1 MRKYEAMFLFDPTFA
16 ADGANAETEIRRIM
30 DRAGSE
36 MILMGKWDERKL
48 AYPIKKRK
56 RGCYVLTY
64 FNGEPGRIKEIERDC
79 HLSEHV
85 LRVLVTQ
92 AEDLSIERMEKIASD
107 APSAAKPPR
116 ATEAS
121 SGSAEAATKPTASPE
136 PAASSEPAAGSEPA
150 VASEAAVAVADKP
163 KDSDQ
168 AAAPDAG
175 DKKAE

>member
-1 MRKYEAMFLFDPTFA
+1 MFIFDPTFA

-56 RGCYVLTY
+56 RGCYMLTY
-64 FNGEPGRIKEIERDC
+64 FNGDPERIKDIERDC

-92 AEDLSIERMEKIASD
+92 AEDLSIARMEKIASE
-107 APSAAKPPR
+107 APGAAKPPR
-116 ATEAS
+116 AAEEGKEPPSADAKPAGTEA
-121 SGSAEAATKPTASPE
+121 
-136 PAASSEPAAGSEPA
+136 AAGSEAPEA
-150 VASEAAVAVADKP
+150 VVASETAVAVVEKP
-163 KDSDQ
+163 KEGEQ
-168 AAAPDAG
+168 AAAPEGSD
-175 DKKAE
+175 KAE